1 MKKLLNS
8 ILKFIFCT
16 GVFMSCKKAYN
27 PPASQ
32 INYKYLVIDGVLAN
46 SPDSPSVI
54 RLSRTVQLTDTTTSS
69 TPEAGAKVS
78 VQGSSGEIFSF
89 TEMPVGIYKSIPLT
103 LNYNE
108 QYRLRI
114 TTSGGGQYESDYVPV
129 KQTPPIDSITWKQ
142 QNAVT
147 ISANTHDPANNA
159 KYYRWD
165 FVETWQYTATF
176 DRTIAESNGMIYY
189 VESTTQTYNC
199 WSSDNSTDI
208 LLGSTVALSQDVI
221 SEAPIALIPQNSE
234 KIGIR
239 YSILVK
245 QYALTEEAYQYFQV
259 LKKNTENLGSIFD
272 AQPTQLV
279 GNIHSVTNPSEI
291 VIGFITASSVQQQRI
306 FISNNQLN
314 NWNWVYNGE
323 DCRLISIA
331 QNPNNF
337 LIYNYPDTSYAPY
350 YFISPSNIQ
359 LAKKVCVDCSVRG
372 GTTNKPPYW

>member
-8 ILKFIFCT
+8 ILKFTFCT
-16 GVFMSCKKAYN
+16 SVFMSCTKAYN
-27 PPASQ
+27 PPPSQ
-32 INYKYLVIDGVLAN
+32 VNYKFLVIDGVLAN
-46 SPDSPSVI
+46 STDSPSVI
-54 RLSRTVQLTDTTTSS
+54 RLSRTVQLTDSTTSS

-89 TEMPVGIYKSIPLT
+89 TEMAGGIYKSIPLT

-129 KQTPPIDSITWKQ
+129 KQTPHIDSITWKQ

-147 ISANTHDPANNA
+147 ISANTHDPANYA

-165 FVETWQYTATF
+165 FVETWQYTATY

-221 SEAPIALIPQNSE
+221 SEAPITLIPQNSE

-239 YSILVK
+239 YSILVQ

-350 YFISPSNIQ
+350 YFISPSSIQ